1 MKRTLKQIKKS
12 THNEMALMFA
22 AIRKK
27 NDARKRGGG
36 DYTGGVDYN
45 EGGLMEGM
53 EGGISSDPG
62 GGGSSSQKATFV
74 QGKYQC

>member
-1 MKRTLKQIKKS
+1 M
-12 THNEMALMFA
+12 HNEMALMFA
-22 AIRKK
+22 ANRKK

-36 DYTGGVDYN
+36 DYTGGVDYTPAEKLSIANN

-53 EGGISSDPG
+53 EGGISYDPG